1 MLIAK
6 AGLSISSSSRSSG
19 TGSGTKSSNSKYV
32 SEIILET
39 GAFSGIDQ
47 ICNQKQPECNLYPP

>member
-1 MLIAK
+1 M
-6 AGLSISSSSRSSG
+6 
-19 TGSGTKSSNSKYV
+19 